1 MRKQCLG
8 LVSIFMSLLL
18 SGCCGEIWAGKQ
30 NVNVQP
36 LYDLDLNLKDVEN
49 ISDLIDL
56 KIFEGNIKIQ
66 EDNYVW
72 VSLSGPNKMFLDIP
86 SGSSMWITFRLANNL
101 ESSRENFEIYCTKES
116 SGWAS
121 SSVEYDGSQ
130 DNQYCISYI
139 QQYRTSP
146 ESLCRPMNQY
156 VSYVLFQKDRLLIE
170 LFETIH
176 SDTGR
181 DLIFS
186 KDAIILKLAEEL
198 EK

>member
-1 MRKQCLG
+1 MHKQYLG
-8 LVSIFMSLLL
+8 LVAIFLSLLL

-56 KIFEGNIKIQ
+56 KIFEDNIKIQ

-72 VSLSGPNKMFLDIP
+72 VSLSGPNKKFLDIP

-101 ESSRENFEIYCTKES
+101 ESSRKNFEIYCTKES

-121 SSVEYDGSQ
+121 SNVEYGGSQ

-146 ESLCRPMNQY
+146 ESLCRPMDQY
-156 VSYVLFQKDRLLIE
+156 VSYVLFQKDRLVIE
-170 LFETIH
+170 LFETIY
-176 SDTGR
+176 SETGH
-181 DLIFS
+181 DLAFS
-186 KDAIILKLAEEL
+186 KDAVILKLAEEL
-198 EK
+198 AK